1 MHCTGFNFTC
11 CCVLPPY
18 NSVQSQVIKTATGKR
33 KYPELVE
40 ADPSEPEVLVD
51 GKKRFK
57 LAYGHIDN
65 NYTEGN
71 KLKYWDV
78 PYDVNDDGK
87 YSDNQNMANAYF
99 THLYVY
105 KDLKGSNPENT
116 SSDLRAYVGIQVP
129 VPCDD
134 GPAGR
139 AVLSSAL

>member
-1 MHCTGFNFTC
+1 M
-11 CCVLPPY
+11 
-18 NSVQSQVIKTATGKR
+18 IKTATGKR